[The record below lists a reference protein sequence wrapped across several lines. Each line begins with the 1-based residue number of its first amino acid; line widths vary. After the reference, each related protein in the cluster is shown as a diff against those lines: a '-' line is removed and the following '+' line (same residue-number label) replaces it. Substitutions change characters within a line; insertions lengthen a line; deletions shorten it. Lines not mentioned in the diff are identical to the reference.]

1 MYRIHTSVITNM
13 NGFIDPLIV
22 FVKLEDD
29 GGPLWSACLR
39 QLQADATNIC
49 ICIFV
54 FVCVFV
60 FVFIF
65 VKLQGPL
72 WSACLRH
79 LQADVASSRQ
89 QVSDMRGTV
98 SC

>member
-49 ICIFV
+49 ICICICMCICIC
-54 FVCVFV
+54 VC
-60 FVFIF
+60 ICETARP
-65 VKLQGPL
+65 PL
-72 WSACLRH
+72 VCLSE
-79 LQADVASSRQ
+79 ASTS
-89 QVSDMRGTV
+89 
-98 SC
+98 

>member
-49 ICIFV
+49 ICICICMCICIC
-54 FVCVFV
+54 VCI
-60 FVFIF
+60 FI
-65 VKLQGPL
+65 
-72 WSACLRH
+72 CLM
-79 LQADVASSRQ
+79 DN
-89 QVSDMRGTV
+89 
-98 SC
+98 